1 MDKILIEEIEVNA
14 IIGTL
19 PEERL
24 TPQKVIISAEL
35 GGDFR
40 AAGRS
45 DDFTLTFD
53 YSEAERRIVDFT
65 AASSYQLLEALAE
78 HLAAHLLELDHL
90 ESVRLRI
97 LKPGAARFARGIS
110 IDIERRKTLKNQ

>member
-1 MDKILIEEIEVNA
+1 MDKIRISDIEVRA

-24 TPQKVIISAEL
+24 TPQTVIISAEL

-40 AAGRS
+40 AAGLA

-53 YSEAERRIVDFT
+53 YSEAERRISEFT
-65 AASSYQLLEALAE
+65 ERSSYQLLEALAE

-90 ESVRLRI
+90 QWVRLQI
-97 LKPGAARFARGIS
+97 VKPGAARIARSIS
-110 IDIERRKTLKNQ
+110 IEIEREKLLKNI

>member
-1 MDKILIEEIEVNA
+1 MDKILIEDIEVNA

-24 TPQKVIISAEL
+24 TPQPVIISAEL

-40 AAGRS
+40 AAGLA

-53 YSEAERRIVDFT
+53 YSEAERRIADFT

-78 HLAAHLLELDHL
+78 QLAAYLLELDHL
-90 ESVRLRI
+90 EWVRLRI
-97 LKPGAARFARGIS
+97 AKPGAARIARGIA
-110 IDIERRKTLKNQ
+110 IEIERRKMSKNQ